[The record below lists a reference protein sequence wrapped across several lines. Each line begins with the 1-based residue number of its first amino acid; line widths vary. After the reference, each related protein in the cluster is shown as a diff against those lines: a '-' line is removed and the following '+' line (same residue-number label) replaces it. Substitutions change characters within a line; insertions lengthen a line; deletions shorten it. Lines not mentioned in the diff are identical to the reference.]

1 MSRHRRTSVAREIS
15 IGRRKTRDTD
25 ARIGRRSSS
34 SSNVSHTR
42 DLRRED
48 TRRRRGYVDT
58 RVRILAS
65 KSRGPISSEVARGGP
80 AKDSE
85 RGLTL
90 FYRVAN

>member
-1 MSRHRRTSVAREIS
+1 MPKLADVLLP
-15 IGRRKTRDTD
+15 
-25 ARIGRRSSS
+25 RI
-34 SSNVSHTR
+34 VSHTR
-42 DLRRED
+42 DLRHED

-85 RGLTL
+85 WGLTL